1 MAIRRVGA
9 KRKRYATRTANPRK
23 KKRVV
28 RRKRRTAK
36 RRNGAWQKTAK
47 RRNGTKKGMVRKTAR
62 RAYKKPV
69 RRRRRKNPMHGK
81 LLTVAGIDMG
91 VVALGTVGA
100 VVIKNGL
107 NKLPGVSNLIGM
119 LPAALQPLASPA
131 LVITAGWAINKYAK
145 NKTFKQIGQ
154 YAAVAALVLAV
165 DDFAE
170 KQFGNLFGGA
180 YHNYGGT
187 WSTSMS
193 GAHDKM
199 SGMHEGMG
207 GMHMDLGTGGAFV
220 ALPNPQ
226 HIGSSSM
233 FGGITNLA

>member
-23 KKRVV
+23 KRKTTSR
-28 RRKRRTAK
+28 RRKAAPK
-36 RRNGAWQKTAK
+36 RRR
-47 RRNGTKKGMVRKTAR
+47 RRNPAHKGTKKGMVRKTAR
-62 RAYKKPV
+62 RAYMKKSNPAHKP
-69 RRRRRKNPMHGK
+69 RRRRRNAAKPLFK
-81 LLTVAGIDMG
+81 VAGIDMG
-91 VVALGTVGA
+91 VVALGTVSA

-107 NKLPGVSNLIGM
+107 NKLPGISNLIGM
-119 LPAALQPLASPA
+119 LPSALQPLASPA
-131 LVITAGWAINKYAK
+131 LVIGTGVAIHKYAK
-145 NKTFKQIGQ
+145 NPMLKKVGA

-170 KQFGNLFGGA
+170 KQIGGLF
-180 YHNYGGT
+180 GGT

-193 GAHDKM
+193 GGWQNVG
-199 SGMHEGMG
+199 GMHTGMN
-207 GMHMDLGTGGAFV
+207 GMHMDVGTGGAYV

-226 HIGSSSM
+226 HIGAKSM

>member
-23 KKRVV
+23 KRKTTSR
-28 RRKRRTAK
+28 RRKAAPK
-36 RRNGAWQKTAK
+36 RRR
-47 RRNGTKKGMVRKTAR
+47 RRNPGTKKGMVRKTAR
-62 RAYKKPV
+62 RAYMKKRNPAHKP
-69 RRRRRKNPMHGK
+69 RRRRRRNAAKPLFK
-81 LLTVAGIDMG
+81 VAGIDMG
-91 VVALGTVGA
+91 VVALGTVSA

-107 NKLPGVSNLIGM
+107 NKLPGISNLIGM
-119 LPAALQPLASPA
+119 LPSALQPLASPA
-131 LVITAGWAINKYAK
+131 LVIGTGVAIHKFAK
-145 NKTFKQIGQ
+145 NPMLKKVGA

-170 KQFGNLFGGA
+170 KQIGGLF
-180 YHNYGGT
+180 GGT

-193 GAHDKM
+193 GGWQNVG
-199 SGMHEGMG
+199 GMHTGMN
-207 GMHMDLGTGGAFV
+207 GMHMDVGTGGAYV

-226 HIGSSSM
+226 HIGAKSM

>member
-23 KKRVV
+23 KRKTTSR
-28 RRKRRTAK
+28 RRKAAAPK
-36 RRNGAWQKTAK
+36 RR
-47 RRNGTKKGMVRKTAR
+47 RRRRSNPGTKKGMVRKTAR
-62 RAYKKPV
+62 RAYRKRSNPAP
-69 RRRRRKNPMHGK
+69 RRRRNSAKKQKPLFK
-81 LLTVAGIDMG
+81 LAGVDMG
-91 VVALGTVGA
+91 VVALGTVSA

-107 NKLPGVSNLIGM
+107 NKLPGISNLIGM
-119 LPAALQPLASPA
+119 LPASLQPLASPA
-131 LVITAGWAINKYAK
+131 LVIGTGWAIHKYAK
-145 NKTFKQIGQ
+145 NPMLKKVGA

-170 KQFGNLFGGA
+170 KQIGSMF
-180 YHNYGGT
+180 GGT

-193 GAHDKM
+193 GGWQNVG
-199 SGMHEGMG
+199 GMHTGMN
-207 GMHMDLGTGGAFV
+207 GMHMDVGTGGAYV

-226 HIGSSSM
+226 HIGAKSM